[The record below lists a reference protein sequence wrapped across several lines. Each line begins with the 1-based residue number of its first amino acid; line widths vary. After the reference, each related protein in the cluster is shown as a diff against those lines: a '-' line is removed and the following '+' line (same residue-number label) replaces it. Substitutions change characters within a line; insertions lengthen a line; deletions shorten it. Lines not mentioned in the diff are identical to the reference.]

1 MANGI
6 TTAFWG
12 MVINN
17 PTETDYALVRL
28 GYTDHCREIVLTP
41 EKGENGTPHI
51 QAYIKLQRQQRLSFV
66 KKLFPRANFKPLT
79 SDEYIFNAKNYA
91 QKQDKTA
98 TGSSVHIFHDP
109 MVTLESVMRQLVADI
124 IQDTSEKDYMD
135 ERCPEQCWD
144 RATHHLN
151 SIKRQ
156 MVIED
161 FRYAKQF
168 VSATFKTIWKEYG
181 REVFHCIHRK
191 YWEKLDAH
199 THTHTQAENNVA
211 EVSIPTTE
219 DEQDQDEDGFQS
231 EDEEQGIYEDEDEG
245 STFESSDGSSSEE
258 DSGSDGGD

>member
-17 PTETDYALVRL
+17 YDDNDLVIIRT
-28 GYTDHCREIVLTP
+28 GYPDHCRELIHTL
-41 EKGENGTPHI
+41 EQGENGTPHI
-51 QAYIKLQRQQRLSFV
+51 QAWLKLQRQQRLSFV

-79 SDEYIFNAKNYA
+79 SDEYVANAKAYA
-91 QKQDKTA
+91 QKQDTTA
-98 TGSSVHIFHDP
+98 RSPAIHTFHDP
-109 MVTLESVMRQLVADI
+109 MITLESVMRQLVADV

-144 RATHHLN
+144 RATYHLD

-156 MVIED
+156 MVRDD
-161 FRYAKQF
+161 FRHAKQF

-181 REVFHCIHRK
+181 REVFQCIHRK
-191 YWEKLDAH
+191 YWEKIDAH
-199 THTHTQAENNVA
+199 THTHTQAENIVA
-211 EVSIPTTE
+211 EVYIPTTE